1 MVCFDEIYFK
11 NIYLNIYDQKPYE
24 EQKSISSAFC
34 APIYLLT
41 HTNFSVLKCIRM
53 DKANQ
58 EEKKNN
64 YAIYGLTIGIQ
75 LKRKT
80 FYSISYHF
88 YMIL

>member
-1 MVCFDEIYFK
+1 MMK
-11 NIYLNIYDQKPYE
+11 NKNHFNFNSFL
-24 EQKSISSAFC
+24 C
-34 APIYLLT
+34 TYLLT
-41 HTNFSVLKCIRM
+41 HTDFSVLKYIRM

-58 EEKKNN
+58 ERKNN